1 MYDGS
6 HQYDKN
12 RNQGFYTI
20 RFIGQNIH
28 YNIIKEIFLE
38 ALMKRKPN
46 RYGSITKLSGNRS
59 RPYIV
64 KTFNGWKDNG
74 NPDYKTLDYTA
85 TYEEAEML
93 LAKFHNQPWNIE
105 LSNMTFKELFEFWK
119 EKKML
124 KLGVQNRASLCAA
137 YKHCTNLND
146 YKYKELKAHQMQEC
160 IDNSNRGAS
169 TQANIKNL
177 FYHLDNFSLEL
188 DIINKG
194 YSSLLI
200 AQTAPES
207 TREPFTDDEISLLW
221 KHKNDPI
228 IDIVLIFIYSG
239 WRITEFTNLEIANID
254 LEQGTMKG
262 GIKTQNGKNRIVPI
276 HSKIRPFIEKYY
288 SKDKIYLCSEK
299 STPLNV
305 TILRRQWIASLEK
318 LNITGKTPHCARHTF
333 ETLLDRY
340 GANKR
345 CRDLMTGHKSK
356 DIGDRVYNHKT
367 IEELKQNIEL
377 ITI

>member
-1 MYDGS
+1 M
-6 HQYDKN
+6 
-12 RNQGFYTI
+12 
-20 RFIGQNIH
+20 
-28 YNIIKEIFLE
+28 
-38 ALMKRKPN
+38 
-46 RYGSITKLSGNRS
+46 
-59 RPYIV
+59 
-64 KTFNGWKDNG
+64 
-74 NPDYKTLDYTA
+74 
-85 TYEEAEML
+85 
-93 LAKFHNQPWNIE
+93 
-105 LSNMTFKELFEFWK
+105 
-119 EKKML
+119 
-124 KLGVQNRASLCAA
+124 
-137 YKHCTNLND
+137 
-146 YKYKELKAHQMQEC
+146 
-160 IDNSNRGAS
+160 
-169 TQANIKNL
+169 
-177 FYHLDNFSLEL
+177 
-188 DIINKG
+188 
-194 YSSLLI
+194 LI

-345 CRDLMTGHKSK
+345 CRDLMTGHNKRYWRQSLQPQNDRRTKTEYRTNNNLTTNFRIILIFRGFSK
-356 DIGDRVYNHKT
+356 IPFKIY
-367 IEELKQNIEL
+367 
-377 ITI
+377 